1 MDWNLVVGLLVLI
14 VSSATLYIAVR
25 ERRASQR
32 QRKREGRLRS
42 SYNTPVYKPGY

>member
-25 ERRASQR
+25 EHEPASAKGSAR
-32 QRKREGRLRS
+32 DG
-42 SYNTPVYKPGY
+42 